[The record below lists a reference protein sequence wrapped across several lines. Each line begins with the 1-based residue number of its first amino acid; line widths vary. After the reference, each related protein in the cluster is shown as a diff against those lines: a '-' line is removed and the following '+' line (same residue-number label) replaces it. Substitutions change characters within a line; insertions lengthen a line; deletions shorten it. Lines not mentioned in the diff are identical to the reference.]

1 MGEKNWT
8 LREDTRSRARMIS
21 AAVLLV
27 SFFWLAFMASY
38 KYHAC
43 LCETSCIIR
52 FFRKDTDKNKAGAA
66 ETEQTDDRPEHAKFQ
81 SMKSWSIPFKIKV
94 MVIELAA
101 ELVGTM
107 KKGEM
112 WIEIAKQVNRRF
124 QTDFKHHKVENEV
137 ENVQLCTK
145 RQRCEH

>member
-1 MGEKNWT
+1 
-8 LREDTRSRARMIS
+8 
-21 AAVLLV
+21 
-27 SFFWLAFMASY
+27 
-38 KYHAC
+38 
-43 LCETSCIIR
+43 
-52 FFRKDTDKNKAGAA
+52 
-66 ETEQTDDRPEHAKFQ
+66 
-81 SMKSWSIPFKIKV
+81 

-137 ENVQLCTK
+137 ENV
-145 RQRCEH
+145 